1 MNQLL
6 IAIGAGIA
14 AIGAL
19 SKSETET
26 EKLDNAKTVP
36 DNQDSNPIDMGIN
49 SNVETNEND
58 STGTLVE
65 PSE

>member
-26 EKLDNAKTVP
+26 EKVDKAKTVP
-36 DNQDSNPIDMGIN
+36 DNQDSNSIDMGVN

-58 STGTLVE
+58 SSNTLAE
-65 PSE
+65 SSE